1 MSAANSLSWT
11 AFVMTLAAFTSPPV
25 LAELSQ
31 APDSTSNTAN
41 PIEHRLSRITN
52 TLKAAELQLAPEQ
65 IPTMTGLNG
74 GQGGSEAGG
83 GFGNARGG
91 GGFANTRGP
100 GWANTAGGG
109 AFGNSR
115 GPGWVNGGGGGTFVN
130 NANPWRNAW
139 ADGGG
144 FINRY

>member
-1 MSAANSLSWT
+1 MTPANSLSWT
-11 AFVMTLAAFTSPPV
+11 AFVMTLAALTSPPV

-31 APDSTSNTAN
+31 APDSASLIAN

-52 TLKAAELQLAPEQ
+52 TLKATEVRLSPEQ
-65 IPTMTGLNG
+65 IPMTGLNG
-74 GQGGSEAGG
+74 GEGSSGAGG
-83 GFGNARGG
+83 GFANAHNGG

-115 GPGWVNGGGGGTFVN
+115 GPGWVNGSSGGAFVN

-144 FINRY
+144 FLNRY